1 MWVVG
6 GWWWCLHLL
15 HCGGVSTSSTARI
28 ISASSCSLSSSLI
41 RNDRCPP
48 VASPL
53 VAYRRRWAPTTT
65 AGQWCVPTRRPTPAR
80 RGCFVH
86 VGGDRH
92 EVHQVE
98 ACEVSE
104 GAIAAALDKEA
115 NGGSQKLE
123 LERTALCAQWCRVCD
138 HFERQQQILSDDP
151 PEVV

>member
-1 MWVVG
+1 MVQ
-6 GWWWCLHLL
+6 
-15 HCGGVSTSSTARI
+15 R
-28 ISASSCSLSSSLI
+28 
-41 RNDRCPP
+41 D
-48 VASPL
+48 
-53 VAYRRRWAPTTT
+53 TTT
-65 AGQWCVPTRRPTPAR
+65 AGQRCVPTRRPTPAR
-80 RGCFVH
+80 RGCLVH